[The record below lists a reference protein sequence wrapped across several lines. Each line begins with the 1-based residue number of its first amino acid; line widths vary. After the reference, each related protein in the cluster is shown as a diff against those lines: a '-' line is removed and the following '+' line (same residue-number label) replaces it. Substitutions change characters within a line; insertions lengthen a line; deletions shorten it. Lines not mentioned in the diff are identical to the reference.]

1 MMAKEFVGQ
10 EYMAATSGKGL
21 HEGSKMS
28 RVISRLSLTATVVI
42 TLVSIAMIAF
52 CLYFAM
58 CPIIGTSMMTTLN
71 ATGENTD
78 SAITCK
84 IDDPAHSSIVV
95 CKLYLEENT
104 RYHQYYRD
112 AVNGDPVAQHALEAL
127 KKTYNKSDENGNYML
142 IIKRLIGKPQDK
154 ISMCRNGDNYYI
166 YLNGEKLDETYLDP
180 KVSKHD
186 AMNFQQL
193 WYILNDQTQANMD
206 DWVTVKYDSCI
217 APNTYASSGDFEKSA
232 YMLTVPDD
240 HYFLMGDNRGS
251 ADTEYNHSW
260 DSTYFGPLP
269 TTNYVSQCVDVI
281 NTEMSL
287 AEYFLDKFVY
297 YICFGW
303 LWQK

>member
-1 MMAKEFVGQ
+1 MAKVFVGQ

-21 HEGSKMS
+21 KQGSKSS
-28 RVISRLSLTATVVI
+28 RILSRLAVTATVVI
-42 TLVSIAMIAF
+42 TLVSIAMISF
-52 CLYFAM
+52 CIYFAM

-71 ATGENTD
+71 ASGDNTD
-78 SAITCK
+78 SAITCT
-84 IDDPAHSSIVV
+84 IGEPTHSSIVV

-112 AVNGDPVAQHALEAL
+112 AANGDPVAKHAIQEL
-127 KKTYNKSDENGNYML
+127 KKTYNKSDEFGNYML
-142 IIKRLIGKPQDK
+142 IIKRLIGKPGDQ

-180 KVSKHD
+180 KVSKPD
-186 AMNFQQL
+186 AMNFKQL
-193 WYILNDQTQANMD
+193 WYVLNDKSQANTQ
-206 DWVTVKYDSCI
+206 DWGPVPYDTCI
-217 APNTYASSGDFEKSA
+217 SPNIHEAAGEFTKSL
-232 YMLTVPDD
+232 YMLTVPAD

-269 TTNYVSQCVDVI
+269 VSNYVSHCVDVI
-281 NTEMSL
+281 DKDMSL
-287 AEYFLDKFVY
+287 AEYFIKKLVY
-297 YICFGW
+297 YVCFGW